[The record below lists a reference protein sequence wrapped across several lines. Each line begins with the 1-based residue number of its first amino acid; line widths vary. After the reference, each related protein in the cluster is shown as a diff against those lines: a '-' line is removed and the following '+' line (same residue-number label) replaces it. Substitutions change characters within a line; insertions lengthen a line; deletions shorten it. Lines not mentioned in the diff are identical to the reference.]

1 MKTGG
6 ASLTGICSDPEHPAS
21 LPKRPAALPASII
34 IACRIRDLRKGHQ
47 PGEIGIFVRSTAG
60 LMFREKYS
68 FLTLHPVRLLV

>member
-1 MKTGG
+1 
-6 ASLTGICSDPEHPAS
+6 
-21 LPKRPAALPASII
+21 LPVSII
-34 IACRIRDLRKGHQ
+34 VACRIRDPRKGVQ